1 MKILIKPFTKARLK
15 LKLEGDVEF
24 YELIQK
30 CEEYL
35 RVGQDFGKTRF
46 YDKKGR
52 LCVEVL
58 TAHFSG
64 VCYQISITNQE
75 ISIYAKNLRNVDEKR
90 IALKIKELLYALSE
104 MVDCLEY
111 YERVLHV
118 KKATFT
124 RYYEDGNELVEENN
138 ILTDA
143 EIEMDGEVGMI
154 AKCNSTTDDFLIF
167 KSYFTDTN
175 YNYSFFNNTSLCFDM
190 LFDVF
195 NGSDVL
201 SYS

>member
-1 MKILIKPFTKARLK
+1 MKILVKPFTKARLK

-118 KKATFT
+118 
-124 RYYEDGNELVEENN
+124 
-138 ILTDA
+138 
-143 EIEMDGEVGMI
+143 
-154 AKCNSTTDDFLIF
+154 
-167 KSYFTDTN
+167 
-175 YNYSFFNNTSLCFDM
+175 
-190 LFDVF
+190 
-195 NGSDVL
+195 
-201 SYS
+201 